1 MELYNELRENWER
14 LYWDEG
20 YSNKIARDHANY
32 ESAEEDDEDFN
43 PYRFFLL
50 TVAYSPVSWCVCKID
65 GFGSLFTTGTGG
77 HIMIQ
82 QR

>member
-20 YSNKIARDHANY
+20 YSKKIARDHANY

-50 TVAYSPVSWCVCKID
+50 TVAYSPVSWCVCILM
-65 GFGSLFTTGTGG
+65 GLVHFSL
-77 HIMIQ
+77 Q
-82 QR
+82 E